1 MQLRSPSLRLR
12 ELFLESGGFSKG
24 ACGFA
29 LWRGAGVSALYP
41 TRASAALDP
50 VRAIGP

>member
-1 MQLRSPSLRLR
+1 MELC

-24 ACGFA
+24 ACFLGLRA
-29 LWRGAGVSALYP
+29 GAGALPLYP
-41 TRASAALDP
+41 TRASAALYP